1 MSYKVP
7 ISIIY
12 KIAAERERQIEKWG
26 NQIYLYTIEEKEEVS
41 KAKILGIPFGSD
53 ITKEEYNK
61 NIENKLI
68 KIIAVAVAW
77 IEDIHKT

>member
-1 MSYKVP
+1 MPYKVP

-26 NQIYLYTIEEKEEVS
+26 DLIYLYTIEEKEEVS
-41 KAKILGIPFGSD
+41 KAILGIPFGSD
-53 ITKEEYNK
+53 MTKEERNK